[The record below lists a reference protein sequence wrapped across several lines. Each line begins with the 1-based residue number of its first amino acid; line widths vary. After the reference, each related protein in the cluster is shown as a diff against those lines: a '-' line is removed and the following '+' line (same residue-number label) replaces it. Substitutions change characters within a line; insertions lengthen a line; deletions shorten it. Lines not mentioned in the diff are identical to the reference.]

1 MWCYPQAQEELE
13 ILHYSPSIMV
23 YQDHSSHYQAIHQVK
38 NTSLLAG
45 TLSVFV
51 VVWWLVHCL
60 VLKIAA
66 GSWHVLKQ
74 LRLLK
79 IITLRQLA
87 ANVTPDLVCVCLCKN
102 GHFLCT
108 CLWCLSTKFSS
119 KIKYVNSL
127 DELQELIP
135 MDCIQIPE
143 CIIRWVPLNL

>member
-1 MWCYPQAQEELE
+1 
-13 ILHYSPSIMV
+13 MV

-66 GSWHVLKQ
+66 GSRHVLKQ

-87 ANVTPDLVCVCLCKN
+87 ANVTPDL
-102 GHFLCT
+102 
-108 CLWCLSTKFSS
+108 
-119 KIKYVNSL
+119 
-127 DELQELIP
+127 LI
-135 MDCIQIPE
+135 
-143 CIIRWVPLNL
+143 